1 MEFDQIQF
9 IGGTIYTM
17 ATSYRKKSPGGKVL
31 PNWYCSFRVT
41 DSEGKSKQLQ
51 RSTGRSTKREAL
63 EAANQFE
70 EKART
75 EAGGG
80 DKASRTIL
88 AKLTE
93 AGELA
98 MKGRLNPANARE
110 ILADIVKAGG
120 AGNLKSYTFREWVDE
135 WITAKETTVS
145 KATLSFYRTVT
156 KKFILFL
163 EDRADAPLES
173 ITTAEVRNF
182 RTAINENS
190 TAKTANHYIVGL
202 KAMFSDAMSEHA
214 TLHNSTTPS
223 KGKSLA
229 ETDSTER
236 LPFTVNEVSKLT
248 KAAPSPE
255 WEGLILLGAYAG
267 LRIRDAANLTSDNLN
282 EGRIILTP
290 EKTKAKGKTVEIP
303 LHPVLAAHFKKNPPS
318 PFSATPLFPSL
329 HGKGTGGRDGL
340 STQFGVIQKDA
351 KVPKTRTLNAKQGTL
366 SFHSLRHSFVTWM
379 SNAEV
384 PAEVRKEDERT
395 QHRCCTRRLHLP
407 RIQNLDRCRRQA
419 PRLTQLSWSTF
430 MNFTASTTS
439 THFVSATANVSE
451 QVRQKMTGHTE
462 STPHQLYTH
471 LELETLRQGVD
482 QIPSLSQ
489 NK

>member
-1 MEFDQIQF
+1 MP
-9 IGGTIYTM
+9 TIF
-17 ATSYRKKSPGGKVL
+17 RKKSPGGKVL

-41 DSEGKSKQLQ
+41 DSEGNSKQIQ
-51 RSTGRSTKREAL
+51 RSTRRTTKSKAMEKAIS
-63 EAANQFE
+63 FE
-70 EKART
+70 EKARN

-120 AGNLKSYTFREWVDE
+120 AGDFKSYTLREWVKE
-135 WITAKETTVS
+135 WLAAKETSVS

-156 KKFILFL
+156 KKFIAFL
-163 EDRADAPLES
+163 EDRADSPLES

-182 RTAINENS
+182 RTAANETVIAS
-190 TAKTANHYIVGL
+190 TANHYVVGL
-202 KAMFSDAMSEHA
+202 TAMFSDAMAEHV
-214 TLHNSTTPS
+214 TLHNPTTPL
-223 KGKSLA
+223 KGKALA
-229 ETDSTER
+229 ETDSVER
-236 LPFTVNEVSKLT
+236 HPFTVNEVSKLS

-255 WEGLILLGAYAG
+255 WRGLILLGAYAG

-282 EGRIILTP
+282 DGRIILTP

-318 PFSATPLFPSL
+318 PFPATPLFPTL

-340 STQFGVIQKDA
+340 STQFSIIQKEA

-384 PAEVRKEDERT
+384 PAEVRKKMSGHSTDAAHAAYTSLEIGT
-395 QHRCCTRRLHLP
+395 LTAAVAKLP
-407 RIQNLDRCRRQA
+407 DLPA
-419 PRLTQLSWSTF
+419 
-430 MNFTASTTS
+430 
-439 THFVSATANVSE
+439 
-451 QVRQKMTGHTE
+451 
-462 STPHQLYTH
+462 
-471 LELETLRQGVD
+471 
-482 QIPSLSQ
+482 
-489 NK
+489 